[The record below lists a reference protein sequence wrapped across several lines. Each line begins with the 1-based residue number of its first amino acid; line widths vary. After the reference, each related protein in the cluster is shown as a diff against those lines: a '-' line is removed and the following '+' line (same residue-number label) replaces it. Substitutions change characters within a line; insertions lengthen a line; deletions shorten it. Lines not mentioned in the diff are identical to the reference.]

1 MTSGGRSSAGLLEF
15 RANDGGVGAGQVAF
29 EFVGLS
35 GGSAQPDETGVES
48 FEVLVFECQIEQRFS
63 VADSGTAADA
73 EDDGTDRGPGQ
84 QPPCG
89 DLTRPTL

>member
-48 FEVLVFECQIEQRFS
+48 FEVLVFECQIEQRFP

-73 EDDGTDRGPGQ
+73 DGTDRGPGQ